1 MIINPQ
7 QIYERL
13 ATLGDEWAKANYAAD
28 VLEETKKPE
37 LARLMNGLEGSHA
50 SKEQEALANPLYRA
64 HLARM
69 CEARR
74 DANSAKVKYDSA
86 RMWAEL
92 MRTQAATERAANKYA
107 T

>member
-1 MIINPQ
+1 MINPQ
-7 QIYERL
+7 SIYEKL
-13 ATLGDEWAKANYAAD
+13 AKLGEEWARANYAAD
-28 VLEETKKPE
+28 ILEEVKKPE
-37 LARLMNGLEGSHA
+37 LARLMSKHEGTQA
-50 SKEQEALANPLYRA
+50 AKEQLALADPIYRA
-64 HLARM
+64 HLTNM

-74 DANSAKVKYDSA
+74 EANIAKVKYDSA

>member
-1 MIINPQ
+1 MINPQ
-7 QIYERL
+7 NIYKKL
-13 ATLGDEWAKANYAAD
+13 TDLGEEWAKANYAAD
-28 VLEETKKPE
+28 ILEEVKKPE
-37 LARLMNGLEGSHA
+37 LARLMAKHEGTQA
-50 SKEQEALANPLYRA
+50 AKEQMALADPLYRA
-64 HLARM
+64 HLASM

-74 DANSAKVKYDSA
+74 EANIAKVRYDSA